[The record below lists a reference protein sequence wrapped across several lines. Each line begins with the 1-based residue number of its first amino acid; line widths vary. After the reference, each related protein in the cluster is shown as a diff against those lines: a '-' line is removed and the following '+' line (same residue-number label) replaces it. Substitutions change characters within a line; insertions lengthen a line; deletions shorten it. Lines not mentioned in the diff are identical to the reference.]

1 MSNEIKAELIE
12 DGETDWPQEDNPVF
26 SVELSFDEIDT
37 ITDAL
42 MVLATAFDGIDAA
55 YTAEIVALHN
65 RLTMI
70 TGIDVSELN

>member
-1 MSNEIKAELIE
+1 MTNEIKAELIE
-12 DGETDWPQEDNPVF
+12 DGETNWPQEDNPVF

-42 MVLATAFDGIDAA
+42 MALATAFDGIDAA